1 MENEIVTKKGNNNI
15 LGVILG
21 FIVGGLLFGL
31 GTYYVINS
39 NTDTDKNNDNVNEE
53 VNNES
58 DTNSDDATSN
68 TNDSSVTKVLT
79 GDYSGSATTIILY
92 KSEVYISFDPCTGS
106 DSIINGYC
114 NLISN
119 LVKSY
124 KEYNFE
130 NFDYEAIGTMKSY
143 RYTNPLNTKFLGL
156 KLNMSDVK
164 SVYPVMNGQTTSQQ
178 KQGIALVQNN
188 GSIAILS
195 FENIVSNN
203 LVPKKINEL
212 KNIVKVVNSTSTGG
226 MNTVAVDSA
235 GKEYT
240 LYEYFE

>member
-1 MENEIVTKKGNNNI
+1 MENETVAKKGNNMV

-21 FIVGGLLFGL
+21 FVVGSLLFGS

-39 NTDTDKNNDNVNEE
+39 NKDNTNEE

-58 DTNSDDATSN
+58 DAHSDDAISN
-68 TNDSSVTKVLT
+68 TNDSAVTKVLT
-79 GDYSGSATTIILY
+79 GDYSGSATTIVLY
-92 KSEVYISFDPCTGS
+92 KGEVYISFDPCTGS
-106 DSIINGYC
+106 DSIINDYC

-156 KLNMSDVK
+156 KLDISDVK
-164 SVYPVMNGQTTSQQ
+164 SVYPVMNGQTISQQ
-178 KQGIALVQNN
+178 KQGIALTKND

-195 FENIVSNN
+195 FKNIVSNN
-203 LVPKKINEL
+203 LVPKKIDEL
-212 KNIVKVVNSTSTGG
+212 KNIVKVVNSTGTDG
-226 MNTVAVDSA
+226 MNTVAVDSN
-235 GKEYT
+235 GKEYA